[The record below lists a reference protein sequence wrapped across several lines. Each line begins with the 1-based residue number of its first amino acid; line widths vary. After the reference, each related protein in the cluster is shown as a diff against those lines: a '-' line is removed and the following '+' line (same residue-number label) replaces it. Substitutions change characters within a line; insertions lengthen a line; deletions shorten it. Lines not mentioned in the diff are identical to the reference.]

1 MFVLVATV
9 PVTPTEPPVMLELVA
24 TVPVTPTEPPVMLE
38 LVATVLDTVTGT
50 VPLICAVR
58 AVELESGHT
67 AATKSDGSLEPF
79 HCNV

>member
-1 MFVLVATV
+1 MNPDVLNPVVLATV
-9 PVTPTEPPVMLELVA
+9 RLVEAPVNPAPLMV
-24 TVPVTPTEPPVMLE
+24 VPGGVVV
-38 LVATVLDTVTGT
+38 VATVLDTVTGT